1 MGRPVGEGYP
11 GEWYPGGCVTE
22 CNAWGA
28 QLVNSILV
36 GVSPSVTLGVDRV
49 LWYPGGC
56 VTECN
61 AWGGPGV
68 MVWVELASV
77 CHRV

>member
-1 MGRPVGEGYP
+1 MG
-11 GEWYPGGCVTE
+11 WTGCY
-22 CNAWGA
+22 G
-28 QLVNSILV
+28 ILV
-36 GVSPSVTLGVDRV
+36 GVSPSVTHGVDRV

-68 MVWVELASV
+68 MVSWWV